1 MTNNNYR
8 CTIKQIILMAPYG
21 GVGGI
26 IMVQHLKEN
35 EFNSEV
41 INFDGVS
48 IVDFWAEWCGPCK
61 MIGPI
66 YEEVAGELT
75 NAKFT
80 KVNVDECPNLAGK
93 YRVASIPTIMV
104 FKNGEP
110 IDTLVGFMPKPQL
123 KAAVEKHL

>member
-1 MTNNNYR
+1 MELEIT
-8 CTIKQIILMAPYG
+8 T
-21 GVGGI
+21 
-26 IMVQHLKEN
+26 E
-35 EFNSEV
+35 
-41 INFDGVS
+41 NFDELVLNS
-48 IVDFWAEWCGPCK
+48 DKTVLVDFWADWCGPCK

-66 YEEVAGELT
+66 FEEVAGELT

-110 IDTLVGFMPKPQL
+110 VDTLVGFMPKNQL
-123 KAAVEKHL
+123 KDAVEKHL

>member
-1 MTNNNYR
+1 
-8 CTIKQIILMAPYG
+8 
-21 GVGGI
+21 
-26 IMVQHLKEN
+26 MVQHLKEN

-41 INFDGVS
+41 INFDGIS

-80 KVNVDECPNLAGK
+80 KVDVDQCSNLAGK

-104 FKNGEP
+104 FRNGEP

>member
-1 MTNNNYR
+1 
-8 CTIKQIILMAPYG
+8 
-21 GVGGI
+21 
-26 IMVQHLKEN
+26 MVQHLKEN

-41 INFDGVS
+41 VNFDGVS
-48 IVDFWAEWCGPCK
+48 IVDFWADCK

-110 IDTLVGFMPKPQL
+110 IDTLVGFMPKPTL

>member
-1 MTNNNYR
+1 
-8 CTIKQIILMAPYG
+8 
-21 GVGGI
+21 
-26 IMVQHLKEN
+26 MVQHLKEN

-41 INFDGVS
+41 INFDGIS

-104 FKNGEP
+104 FRNVEP

-123 KAAVEKHL
+123 KAAVEKRL

>member
-1 MTNNNYR
+1 MAVI
-8 CTIKQIILMAPYG
+8 TITKDNF
-21 GVGGI
+21 
-26 IMVQHLKEN
+26 EN
-35 EFNSEV
+35 EV
-41 INFDGVS
+41 LGAKLPV
-48 IVDFWAEWCGPCK
+48 VLDFWAEWCGPCK

>member
-1 MTNNNYR
+1 
-8 CTIKQIILMAPYG
+8 
-21 GVGGI
+21 
-26 IMVQHLKEN
+26 MVKHLKEN

-41 INFDGVS
+41 IDFDGIS

-104 FKNGEP
+104 FRNGEP

>member
-1 MTNNNYR
+1 MM
-8 CTIKQIILMAPYG
+8 CLVLSVMAFAQT
-21 GVGGI
+21 GVDF
-26 IMVQHLKEN
+26 QHLT
-35 EFNSEV
+35 
-41 INFDGVS
+41 FDEALAKAKAEKKLVF
-48 IVDFWAEWCGPCK
+48 VDCYTTWCGPCK

-66 YEEVAGELT
+66 FEEVAGELT

-110 IDTLVGFMPKPQL
+110 VDTLVGFMPKNQL
-123 KAAVEKHL
+123 KDAVEKHL

>member
-1 MTNNNYR
+1 
-8 CTIKQIILMAPYG
+8 
-21 GVGGI
+21 
-26 IMVQHLKEN
+26 MVQHLKEN

-41 INFDGVS
+41 INFDGIS

-104 FKNGEP
+104 FRNGEP
-110 IDTLVGFMPKPQL
+110 IDTLVGFMPKERIVQ
-123 KAAVEKHL
+123 KVKSHL

>member
-1 MTNNNYR
+1 
-8 CTIKQIILMAPYG
+8 
-21 GVGGI
+21 
-26 IMVQHLKEN
+26 MVQHLKEN

-41 INFDGVS
+41 INFYGIS

-104 FKNGEP
+104 FRNGEP

>member
-1 MTNNNYR
+1 
-8 CTIKQIILMAPYG
+8 
-21 GVGGI
+21 
-26 IMVQHLKEN
+26 MVQHLKEN

-110 IDTLVGFMPKPQL
+110 IDTLGGFMPKPQL
-123 KAAVEKHL
+123 TAAVEKHL

>member
-1 MTNNNYR
+1 
-8 CTIKQIILMAPYG
+8 
-21 GVGGI
+21 
-26 IMVQHLKEN
+26 MVQHLKEN

-41 INFDGVS
+41 VNFDGIS
-48 IVDFWAEWCGPCK
+48 IVDFWAEWCGTCK

-66 YEEVAGELT
+66 YEEVAGELS

-110 IDTLVGFMPKPQL
+110 VDTLVGFMPKPQL

>member
-1 MTNNNYR
+1 
-8 CTIKQIILMAPYG
+8 
-21 GVGGI
+21 
-26 IMVQHLKEN
+26 MVKHLKEN
-35 EFNSEV
+35 EFNSE
-41 INFDGVS
+41 IISFDGIS

-110 IDTLVGFMPKPQL
+110 IDTLVGFMPKDNL
-123 KAAVEKHL
+123 KAKVQAHL

>member
-1 MTNNNYR
+1 
-8 CTIKQIILMAPYG
+8 
-21 GVGGI
+21 
-26 IMVQHLKEN
+26 MVKHLKEN

-41 INFDGVS
+41 IDFDGIS

-104 FKNGEP
+104 FKNGAP
-110 IDTLVGFMPKPQL
+110 VDTLVGFMPKERIVQ
-123 KAAVEKHL
+123 KVKSHL